1 MKPGEL
7 LLKSIFYINIIQY
20 YKKKNH
26 YIEVFDYYLYDF
38 CNTKIIPKI

>member
-7 LLKSIFYINIIQY
+7 LLKSIFYINII
-20 YKKKNH
+20 KKNH

>member
-7 LLKSIFYINIIQY
+7 LLKSIFYINI
-20 YKKKNH
+20 KKKNH